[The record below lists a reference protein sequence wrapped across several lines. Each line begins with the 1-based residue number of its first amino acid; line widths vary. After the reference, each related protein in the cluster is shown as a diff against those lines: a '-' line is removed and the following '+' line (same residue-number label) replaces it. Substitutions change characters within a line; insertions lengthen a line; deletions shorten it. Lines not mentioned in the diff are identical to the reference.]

1 MEEPSVSDERLR
13 LCLTKLAKIM
23 TTRWEKHQCLAFEP
37 ILARL
42 ESELKE
48 RAKTPA
54 AITRA
59 QAYLNPTNSS
69 HFALVSKLDPDP

>member
-1 MEEPSVSDERLR
+1 MEQIPVSNERLR
-13 LCLTKLAKIM
+13 SCLTKLAKIM

-42 ESELKE
+42 EAELKE
-48 RAKTPA
+48 RTKTPA
-54 AITRA
+54 SITRA
-59 QAYLNPTNSS
+59 QAYLNPTSSS